1 MFILKRK
8 IFFQFLF
15 SVFIGRDSHGS
26 EPPGPSGPGRTGSM
40 KSVDHRLDFRE
51 SPFEGFFNGCRYGVN
66 LNQTDSF
73 CSEAKIQDRF
83 IFCVNFYF
91 TTKCDMNSVALL
103 AVMHFIFSMC
113 RNFIP
118 HTL

>member
-26 EPPGPSGPGRTGSM
+26 EPPGPSGPGPSGSM
-40 KSVDHRLDFRE
+40 KSVVHRLEARE
-51 SPFEGFFNGCRYGVN
+51 SLFEGFFIGCRYNVY

-73 CSEAKIQDRF
+73 CPEAKIEDRF
-83 IFCVNFYF
+83 IFSVNFYF
-91 TTKCDMNSVALL
+91 TTECDINSVALL
-103 AVMHFIFSMC
+103 TVMHFIFPMS
-113 RNFIP
+113 RNFTP